1 MTKQRWGVLAVIFL
15 FLAAGCGDT
24 SNRDEIGAVEQ
35 PGGQVADDEPEQV
48 TGPELSESDGE
59 QTTDTKDQDDG
70 QSADVEASE
79 DETNEPEN
87 GSEVSVDNNGESGND
102 PNESGNS
109 TRDTTTDEDESTP
122 NGETASWDRGQSIIE
137 PVFLFPAAEGD
148 SGEDVKALQSR
159 LANLGFAPG
168 TPDGSY
174 GRRTTKA
181 VAAFQQLVDLEETG
195 EADEETIVA
204 LRTYRY
210 DGLILLAGAEGPEV
224 EALQNRLAAGPFDPG
239 PIDGE
244 YGTTTVQAVWALEK
258 LAGMP
263 VDGNWGP
270 LDEKA
275 WELLEAGRI
284 GRPSEDHEARW
295 VEVDLTAQLVKVYDP
310 GETSPTL
317 ISHVS
322 SGSGVPW
329 SNEEYSGSS
338 VTPTGEFEISRRIR
352 GWRESSLNIGRL
364 YNPLYFNGGI
374 AFHGATSVPLYPA
387 SHGCIRVPM
396 HVAEYLPE
404 ELPNGTTV
412 HVDA

>member
-1 MTKQRWGVLAVIFL
+1 MVASILLV
-15 FLAAGCGDT
+15 AACGDR
-24 SNRDEIGAVEQ
+24 SDIEEAVGDQVDEQIDEEVEAPDRSEQ
-35 PGGQVADDEPEQV
+35 TESSATGSDGADDDPEAPDADDPAAANDAPASDGPAAPVSDADDGAEAEDNDRTPVVQD
-48 TGPELSESDGE
+48 TGP
-59 QTTDTKDQDDG
+59 TT
-70 QSADVEASE
+70 V
-79 DETNEPEN
+79 
-87 GSEVSVDNNGESGND
+87 
-102 PNESGNS
+102 
-109 TRDTTTDEDESTP
+109 
-122 NGETASWDRGQSIIE
+122 E
-137 PVFLFPAAEGD
+137 PVFLFPVAEGD
-148 SGEDVKALQSR
+148 SGDAVRALQSR

-181 VAAFQQLVDLEETG
+181 VAAFQRLVDLEETG
-195 EADEETIVA
+195 EADADTVA
-204 LRTYRY
+204 ALTTYYY
-210 DGLILLAGAEGPEV
+210 DGIILVAGDKGDEV
-224 EALQNRLAAGPFDPG
+224 ETLQQRLADGPFDPG

-275 WELLEAGRI
+275 WEMLHNGEI
-284 GRPSEDHEARW
+284 GKPAEDHDERW
-295 VEVDLTAQLVKVYDP
+295 VEVSLTEQLVKVYDP
-310 GETSPTL
+310 GETTPTL

-338 VTPTGEFEISRRIR
+338 ITPTGEFEISRRIR